1 MKFVITTTIERTLS
15 ELNSYRRD
23 EEVHI
28 EPLLFILDSRNFHW
42 VELRMKDA
50 TTRIEAVREHPE
62 PDAKYWWERPHAFR
76 VIYDGRKRQHSEQL
90 IGHHTELCVTPNY
103 RKASKPGLAWF

>member
-90 IGHHTELCVTPNY
+90 IERGSHGQGIFTLMSLVFLLNSS
-103 RKASKPGLAWF
+103 A